1 MISKA
6 TKLETEKRIFTI
18 QGWIID
24 SVADYLIIKNCHA
37 QWGIGSKQAGRLLK
51 KAYALWAAET
61 INIDEKR
68 ILRIAELKQLVRS
81 MREQHRGTPQGITAI
96 NQVQKEISK
105 LEALYP
111 AHRHVIEG
119 GSSDKPLLH
128 QVEIKVINTGFKI
141 ANSEDDIDV

>member
-24 SVADYLIIKNCHA
+24 SVADYLIIKNCDA

-51 KAYALWAAET
+51 KAYALWASEA
-61 INIDEKR
+61 INLDDKR
-68 ILRIAELKQLVRS
+68 VLRIAELKQLVRS
-81 MREQHRGTPQGITAI
+81 MKEVHKGTPQGITAI

-105 LEALYP
+105 LESLYP
-111 AHRHVIEG
+111 AHRHVVEG
-119 GSSDKPLLH
+119 STDKPVQH
-128 QVEIKVINTGFKI
+128 KVEIKVINTGYKI
-141 ANSEDDIDV
+141 ANSEEEIDV